1 MDVEGNM
8 GLELRP
14 QKPLRLTRDGEVG
27 GGREFLYL
35 TPTRYTVTARKTLQ
49 VGSRMSHCNVS
60 LIVWAKSQDNVH
72 KPQFFEEKGELK
84 RIEPRS
90 FCLPA

>member
-27 GGREFLYL
+27 GGEGIFISNTYSL
-35 TPTRYTVTARKTLQ
+35 
-49 VGSRMSHCNVS
+49 HCYRQKDSAGGQLN
-60 LIVWAKSQDNVH
+60 
-72 KPQFFEEKGELK
+72 
-84 RIEPRS
+84 EP
-90 FCLPA
+90 L